1 MFIFYFVLS
10 SIFFKI
16 GKCLV
21 KIEKELTWQC
31 MPVVL
36 RRGRSKRSSLDHPI
50 LQNKFK
56 NNLSTRDPI
65 SKQFSLS
72 RKRQLGMV
80 TNLKITA
87 SGKQKQKDGKFK
99 AILRHRVRLLST
111 KHLKKPYT
119 YLLLKVILNQA
130 KHAFKHALNNKLNI

>member
-1 MFIFYFVLS
+1 
-10 SIFFKI
+10 
-16 GKCLV
+16 
-21 KIEKELTWQC
+21 

-36 RRGRSKRSSLDHPI
+36 RRGRSKRSALDHPI

-80 TNLKITA
+80 INLKIPA
-87 SGKQKQKDGKFK
+87 SGKQKQEDGKFK

-119 YLLLKVILNQA
+119 YLLLKVILS
-130 KHAFKHALNNKLNI
+130 